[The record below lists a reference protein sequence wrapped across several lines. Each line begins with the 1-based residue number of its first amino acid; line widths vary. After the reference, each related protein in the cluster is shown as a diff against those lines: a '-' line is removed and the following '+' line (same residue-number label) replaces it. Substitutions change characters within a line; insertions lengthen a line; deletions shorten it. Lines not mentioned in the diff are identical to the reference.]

1 MSAVEAHGFAGRRE
15 ITRRMTAP
23 KSATIPLRVGLV
35 AVALVIT
42 GCWSIDGDLGVFT
55 EGDTATGSDSTSTGE
70 SAGTS
75 VGSSAP
81 GTETAAPTSTDGGDE
96 TGESGEVTCPE
107 GHPRLAPLWTV
118 EFDIDPEDDRY
129 LQNSFA
135 ALSDGRIAVG
145 AGSFSTF
152 PQSSGVLWVSGD
164 GSVQNWVFSPDDK
177 PGYGAESGVRRAP
190 DDSLVALGF
199 TVEGEAHPMRLTRVP
214 GDGSAVTVVD
224 VDLGHIAWPSD
235 FELVG
240 DSAVVIGRGYEE
252 DEPFVMWV
260 AQVDLASGALEWEVS
275 PPSHDPVLGLEI
287 AAGPNGEIVAAH
299 ASTADGA
306 EFKLW
311 RLGDDGSVLW
321 TADLLDPPAK
331 TYELLDVVVTPGE
344 QVVALVQHFYPAKIT
359 AHAVG
364 LAEGEVRWETQVAV
378 EDESGSPGFGGAL
391 VDPDALVLPVARGPE
406 TFYSGDI
413 ADPITAS
420 LVRLSFTGEVLD
432 DTPLP
437 LTGLTAGFRTLKPAR
452 GKCGDLLLL
461 HAHGGDMN
469 RLWSFAP

>member
-1 MSAVEAHGFAGRRE
+1 
-15 ITRRMTAP
+15 MTTP

-35 AVALVIT
+35 AGALVIT

-55 EGDTATGSDSTSTGE
+55 EGDTATGGDGTSTSE

-75 VGSSAP
+75 VGSDP
-81 GTETAAPTSTDGGDE
+81 GTGTAAPTSTDGGDE
-96 TGESGEVTCPE
+96 NGESGEIVCPE
-107 GHPRLAPLWTV
+107 GHPKLAPLWTA
-118 EFDIDPEDDRY
+118 EFELDPEEGY
-129 LQNSFA
+129 LQDSFA
-135 ALSDGRIAVG
+135 VLSDGRIAVA
-145 AGSFSTF
+145 AGSWSTF
-152 PQSSGVLWVSGD
+152 PEGSGVLWVGGD
-164 GSVQNWVFSPDDK
+164 GSAQDWAFSPEDR
-177 PGYGAESGVRRAP
+177 PGYGPLGVRRAP

-224 VDLGHIAWPSD
+224 ADLGQMAWPED

-260 AQVDLASGALEWEVS
+260 AQVDLDSGVLEWEVS
-275 PPSHDPVLGLEI
+275 PPSVNPVLGLEI
-287 AAGPNGEIVAAH
+287 ATGPNGEIVAAH
-299 ASTADGA
+299 GTAGGAA

-331 TYELLDVVVTPGE
+331 TQELLDVVITPDE
-344 QVVALVQHFYPAKIT
+344 QVVALVQHYYPAKIT
-359 AHAVG
+359 LHAVG

-391 VDPDALVLPVARGPE
+391 VDPDALLLPVARGPE
-406 TFYSGDI
+406 TFYSGDA

-437 LTGLTAGFRTLKPAR
+437 LTGLTAGYRTLKPAR

-461 HAHGGDMN
+461 HAQGGAELN